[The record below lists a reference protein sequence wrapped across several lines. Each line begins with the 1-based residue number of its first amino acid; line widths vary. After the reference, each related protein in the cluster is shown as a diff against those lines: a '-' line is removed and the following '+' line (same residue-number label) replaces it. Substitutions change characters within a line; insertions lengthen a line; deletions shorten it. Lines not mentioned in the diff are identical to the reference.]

1 MAERI
6 LAVVDDLFF
15 LAKIQQTARQ
25 LNVALETAAPDA
37 VVNSLAAGGASAI
50 LLDLNH
56 RSGAAMDVLKAL
68 KGDATTSRIPV
79 VAFLSHVQAD
89 LAKAARAAGCDVVLA
104 RSAFSQQ
111 LPSLL
116 MKLSQGKPPEPSSL

>member
-1 MAERI
+1 MADRI

-15 LAKIQQTARQ
+15 MAKIQQTARQ
-25 LNVALETAAPDA
+25 LNVGLKTVAPGA
-37 VVNSLAAGGASAI
+37 VASTLAAGGTSAI

-56 RSGAAMDVLKAL
+56 RSGAALNVLKTL
-68 KGDATTSRIPV
+68 KGDARTSGIPV
-79 VAFLSHVQAD
+79 VGFLSHVQAD

-116 MKLSQGKPPEPSSL
+116 IKLSGEDTSAPPQP